1 MSYEISSQFIEFR
14 KQISTKIK
22 NSTLNKYQQIVTPN
36 NLFNLRKQSLTNNL
50 SCLNSKQILNNITL
64 TPQRNSQVSKKNKLI
79 SSSNQGQNKILKN
92 PKRSS
97 YYSTT
102 TKSQQSNLNQFDYSN
117 TYRQQDYLEEQNQIK
132 QYSTKYYKIMN
143 EEQGLYYS
151 KLQAKLDN
159 LSIVIGNQDH
169 RKQNVLEI
177 DNLVNFSKQINGKQK
192 MEKYLDNLQFE
203 SKVLQNDIL
212 SIKSKQSRFSD

>member
-50 SCLNSKQILNNITL
+50 SCFNSKQALNNITL
-64 TPQRNSQVSKKNKLI
+64 TPQRNSQMSKKNKLI
-79 SSSNQGQNKILKN
+79 SSSNQGQDKILKS
-92 PKRSS
+92 PKRLS

-102 TKSQQSNLNQFDYSN
+102 TKSQQSYLNQFDYSN

-143 EEQGLYYS
+143 QEQGLYYS

-177 DNLVNFSKQINGKQK
+177 DDIINFSKQINGKQK
-192 MEKYLDNLQFE
+192 REKYLDNLQFE